1 MNTSKKQTKV
11 RRSRMTAQ
19 SKANIEAA
27 KRALLVP
34 FDDGYRVELFGT
46 QSSAFIEN
54 ADGPIVYS
62 SMATAKSAVKKH
74 NSNLDPSLKPTI

>member
-1 MNTSKKQTKV
+1 
-11 RRSRMTAQ
+11 MTAQ
-19 SKANIEAA
+19 SKSNIEAA
-27 KRALLVP
+27 KSALLVP
-34 FDDGYRVELFGT
+34 FGDGYRVELFGT
-46 QSSAFIEN
+46 QGSAFIEN